1 MTQTL
6 DVLVN
11 TLSCESLEGLE
22 CLLHYHYKKILFLYR
37 LIKSQFD
44 LIEDITSDYD
54 DDSSLYVKIE
64 MSDKKAARKLL
75 SMIDRKLES
84 HDYGDITVIT
94 SIDSN
99 YLSITIEADEY

>member
-22 CLLHYHYKKILFLYR
+22 CLLHYQYKKILFLYR
-37 LIKSQFD
+37 LIKSKFD

-75 SMIDRKLES
+75 SMINRKLES

-94 SIDSN
+94 SVDSN
-99 YLSITIEADEY
+99 YISITIEADEY

>member
-22 CLLHYHYKKILFLYR
+22 CLLHYQYKKILFLYR

-54 DDSSLYVKIE
+54 DSLYVKIE

>member
-22 CLLHYHYKKILFLYR
+22 CLLHYQYKKILFLYR

-44 LIEDITSDYD
+44 LIEDITSDND
-54 DDSSLYVKIE
+54 DDSSLYDSSQRHQKSHLKLIHLDSE
-64 MSDKKAARKLL
+64 YHHARTK
-75 SMIDRKLES
+75 
-84 HDYGDITVIT
+84 
-94 SIDSN
+94 
-99 YLSITIEADEY
+99 

>member
-22 CLLHYHYKKILFLYR
+22 CLLQYQYKKILFLYR

-75 SMIDRKLES
+75 SIIDKNLES

-99 YLSITIEADEY
+99 YISITIEADEY